1 MLLFK
6 RDPFFNLVGEFF
18 NDHNVTFNGSVN
30 VLKNVTENEY
40 ELEFVLPGL
49 SKEDVNVVVEDNKL
63 KVSYK
68 DEENENS
75 FVGTFERSYELPEDV
90 NQSKITAKSQDGIL
104 KITIP
109 KLKKSSKQRTISIK

>member
-6 RDPFFNLVGEFF
+6 KDPFFNLVGEFL
-18 NDHNVTFNGSVN
+18 NDHNVSYRGSIN

-75 FVGTFERSYELPEDV
+75 YVGSFERTYELPEDV
-90 NQSKITAKSQDGIL
+90 NQTKISAKSEDGIL

-109 KLKKSSKQRTISIK
+109 KMKKSSKQRTISIK

>member
-6 RDPFFNLVGEFF
+6 KDPFFNLVGEFL
-18 NDHNVTFNGSVN
+18 NDHNVSHRESIN
-30 VLKNVTENEY
+30 VLRNVTENEY

-75 FVGTFERSYELPEDV
+75 YTRSFDRSYELPEDV
-90 NQSKITAKSQDGIL
+90 NQTKISAKSQDGIL

-109 KLKKSSKQRTISIK
+109 KVKKSSKQRTILIK

>member
-49 SKEDVNVVVEDNKL
+49 SKENVNVVVEDNKL

-90 NQSKITAKSQDGIL
+90 NQSKITAKSQNGIL

>member
-1 MLLFK
+1 M
-6 RDPFFNLVGEFF
+6 
-18 NDHNVTFNGSVN
+18 
-30 VLKNVTENEY
+30 
-40 ELEFVLPGL
+40 
-49 SKEDVNVVVEDNKL
+49 VVEDKEL

-90 NQSKITAKSQDGIL
+90 NQSKIVAKSQDGIL

>member
-18 NDHNVTFNGSVN
+18 NDHNVTFSGSVN